1 MKTPYDRAFHRFVG
15 GRDELLDDDGFSV
28 YGEWERMDEDY
39 VEPCELI
46 AVLYV
51 EGVVL
56 TAPLDF
62 DRLDTRT
69 REILREHATAAE
81 KSHVSMELACY
92 PDPKDYRR

>member
-1 MKTPYDRAFHRFVG
+1 MTTYDRAFNRFVG

-28 YGEWERMDEDY
+28 FGEWENMDEGY
-39 VEPCELI
+39 VEPCSLI

-62 DRLDTRT
+62 DKLDERT
-69 REILREHATAAE
+69 RELLREAATAAAE
-81 KSHVSMELACY
+81 RYTAYELACY
-92 PDPKDYRR
+92 PGKD

>member
-1 MKTPYDRAFHRFVG
+1 MKTPYDRAFNRMVQ

-28 YGEWERMDEDY
+28 YGDWERVDEDY

-62 DRLDTRT
+62 DKLDERT
-69 REILREHATAAE
+69 RELLRESATAAE
-81 KSHVSMELACY
+81 KSHVAYEMACY
-92 PDPKDYRR
+92 PGKD